1 MAACS
6 ATISREEPPIS
17 ESTGLTEDPS
27 PQRRIQLDEI
37 HKQLRDRICLLEYAP
52 GSLLR
57 ESDLAAEFG
66 VSRTP
71 IREVLQRLA
80 HEDLVESKNGVGTIV
95 TALDYRKIKDVYEM
109 RLRIASL
116 IGDLSPNGIEMRHIE
131 RVERLLERARRL
143 VRAFDIKAYWQINH
157 DLHFLIGELIGN
169 SALQVMWDRFY
180 FQAARMWYDLARDL
194 GREVSRSLIR
204 EIEDVLEAARDGDV
218 RAIGYIQ
225 RNYIAYGL
233 RHVIARY
240 EKTPTAVP
248 AESQRTPRR
257 IRGARKGRA

>member
-1 MAACS
+1 
-6 ATISREEPPIS
+6 
-17 ESTGLTEDPS
+17 
-27 PQRRIQLDEI
+27 
-37 HKQLRDRICLLEYAP
+37 
-52 GSLLR
+52 LLR
-57 ESDLAAEFG
+57 ENDLAAEFG

-80 HEDLVESKNGVGTIV
+80 LEGLVESKNGVGTIV

-109 RLRIASL
+109 RLRIAPL
-116 IGDLSPNGIEMRHIE
+116 IGDLSPNGVEPRHIK
-131 RVERLLERARRL
+131 RVESLLDRARRL

-169 SALQVMWDRFY
+169 SALRVMWDHFY
-180 FQAARMWYDLARDL
+180 FQAARMWYELARDL

-204 EIEDVLEAARDGDV
+204 EIEDVLEAARDRDV

-233 RHVIARY
+233 RQVVAHY
-240 EKTPTAVP
+240 EKTASGDPP
-248 AESQRTPRR
+248 E
-257 IRGARKGRA
+257 